1 MGGNSLL
8 KIALK
13 ISCPVEFR
21 RICNGEKVIVQTGPD
36 VHEVEVLRDDE
47 PEKFQSLGSQ
57 TARAKNHLAEALR
70 VFENGAKLAK
80 RTRTGSRRA
89 KDTDGSKKPPL

>member
-47 PEKFQSLGSQ
+47 PE
-57 TARAKNHLAEALR
+57 
-70 VFENGAKLAK
+70 
-80 RTRTGSRRA
+80 
-89 KDTDGSKKPPL
+89 